1 MAAKIC
7 PRCGFYNNPHRKE
20 CSLCSTPLEGEVSK
34 GVPFK
39 MNFYAVRSSNNR
51 FSLIL
56 VVLLLVLLGVLG
68 YFAGEYF
75 SIGYMGVVIALG
87 FAVVSSLAAYYG
99 GKDMVLAISAAKRVS
114 AETEPQLV
122 NIVEEMS
129 IASGNPVPEVYVI
142 ESGALNAFATGRD
155 PKHAAV
161 AVTRGLMEKLNRE
174 ELTGVIAHEMSH
186 VSHLDIKFAMMVGV
200 LVGTI
205 VMLSDIVTR
214 WMFFSRRRDKQK
226 GGAGV
231 IILAIALVLAIVAP
245 ILAKLIQMA
254 VSRKRELMA
263 DARAAEYTR
272 NPEALASALEKI
284 ASSSIKLETAT
295 RATQHMFISNPFR
308 NFSKKSSALFSTHPP
323 IEMRI
328 KILRS
333 M

>member
-1 MAAKIC
+1 MAAKVC
-7 PRCGFYNNPHRKE
+7 PRCGFYNNPLRKE
-20 CSLCSTPLEGEVSK
+20 CSLCSTPLDGEVAK

-39 MNFYAVRSSNNR
+39 MSFYAVRASNNR
-51 FSLIL
+51 LSVIL
-56 VVLLLVLLGVLG
+56 VLVLLVLLGVLG

-75 SIGYMGVVIALG
+75 SIGYFGVAIALL
-87 FAVVSSLAAYYG
+87 FALISSLAAYYG
-99 GKDMVLAISAAKRVS
+99 GKDMVLAISGAKRVTKES
-114 AETEPQLV
+114 EPQLV

-174 ELTGVIAHEMSH
+174 ELTGVVAHEMSH

-205 VMLSDIVTR
+205 VMISDIVTR
-214 WMFFSRRRDKQK
+214 WMFFSRRRDRQK
-226 GGAGV
+226 GNGGI
-231 IILAIALVLAIVAP
+231 IILAIALVLAIIAP

-284 ASSSIKLETAT
+284 AGSSIKLESAT
-295 RATQHMFISNPFR
+295 RATQHMFISNPFK
-308 NFSKKSSALFSTHPP
+308 NFSKSSSALFSTHPP
-323 IEMRI
+323 IETRI

>member
-7 PRCGFYNNPHRKE
+7 PRCGFYNSPLRKD
-20 CSLCSTPLEGEVSK
+20 CSLCSTPLDGEAGS

-39 MNFYAVRSSNNR
+39 MSFYDVRSSNNR
-51 FSLIL
+51 SSVIL
-56 VVLLLVLLGVLG
+56 VFFLLIVLGVLG

-75 SIGYMGVVIALG
+75 GVGYFGVGLALL
-87 FAVVSSLAAYYG
+87 FAVISSLGAYYG
-99 GKDMVLAISAAKRVS
+99 GKQIVLSISGARRVT
-114 AETEPQLV
+114 AENEPQLV
-122 NIVEEMS
+122 NIVEEMC
-129 IASGNPVPEVYVI
+129 IASGNPVPEIYVI
-142 ESGALNAFATGRD
+142 ETDALNAFATGRD

-161 AVTRGLMEKLNRE
+161 AVTRGLMTNLNRE
-174 ELTGVIAHEMSH
+174 ELTGVVAHEMSH
-186 VSHLDIKFAMMVGV
+186 VSHLDIKFAMLVGV

-205 VMLSDIVTR
+205 VMISDIVTR

-226 GGAGV
+226 GGGGI
-231 IILAIALVLAIVAP
+231 IILALVLILAIIAP

-284 ASSSIKLETAT
+284 GASSVKLQTAT
-295 RATQHMFISNPFR
+295 RATQHMYINNPFKD
-308 NFSKKSSALFSTHPP
+308 FSKKSSSLFSTHPP
-323 IEMRI
+323 IEARI